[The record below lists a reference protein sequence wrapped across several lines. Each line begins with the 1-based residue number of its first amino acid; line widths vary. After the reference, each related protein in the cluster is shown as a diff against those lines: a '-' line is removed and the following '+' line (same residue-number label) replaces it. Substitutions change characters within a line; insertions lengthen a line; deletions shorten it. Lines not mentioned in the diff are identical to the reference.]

1 MEGIASECLTVT
13 SFSRNRHP
21 GRCHWRY
28 YVAERGETKKIP
40 DKILGSTSRARGGL
54 GNATEHSARCEITF
68 QKRVGWQSAFFIA
81 VEMKLKTENL
91 KRVKWRN
98 FRDSAR
104 ETRPGA
110 RK

>member
-1 MEGIASECLTVT
+1 MSECLTVT

-21 GRCHWRY
+21 DRCHWRY
-28 YVAERGETKKIP
+28 YITKGGEAKKIP
-40 DKILGSTSRARGGL
+40 DKILGSTSRARGDL

-98 FRDSAR
+98 FRNSAKEIR
-104 ETRPGA
+104 A
-110 RK
+110 AA